1 MADYYSILKK
11 TIASLP
17 ENNGAARRG
26 VYSRARNAIVNQL
39 KAYEPPLSP
48 SEITA
53 EQLRLEEAIRKVEAE
68 AARETLGLGAL
79 TPAAEEPPAPADSA
93 PAVAPP
99 TAAQPSEPAPEPAP
113 TANVQPAAPAEKPEP
128 RVEPEPVASLEPR
141 IEPKPAVK
149 EPAVVEPT
157 PSAEEKTATA
167 APEVSISG
175 TGSTDGDKPRQ
186 RASDVFKRGGGESR
200 RMMPLLMT
208 GLLVLIAVVIAA
220 IVYSQKDM
228 ISEMIAGTETAP
240 TGTEPADTAPATSVS
255 TDSEPAQTA
264 DSDEEGVKKNADRL
278 LDDSGKPAAA
288 PDARTVT
295 TTLIT
300 PGQNQGE
307 TVIAPSGDIE
317 TSTPPGADNSADQQP
332 VPVRPADPQAQAGG
346 ETPATTV
353 PQAADVA
360 ATQAPVPVDASG
372 QRSILYEEGDGSNG
386 AGTAS
391 QGEVSWSIGEE
402 ENAKGVRQAVLTAS
416 AKIPDRDVEIT
427 VRIKPNDDESLPASH
442 LVEIQYKLPEGFSA
456 GDVANVPGLV
466 MKPTEE
472 ARGDALLGAS
482 VKVSPGYFWIALSNI
497 DSERQRNMDLL
508 RDRDWIDI
516 PMLYDNGKRGILT
529 LEKGD
534 PGKDAVNQ
542 AVVAWQ
548 AG

>member
-39 KAYEPPLSP
+39 KAYEPPLSQA
-48 SEITA
+48 EITA

-79 TPAAEEPPAPADSA
+79 TPTVEEPADLPAAPNAAPPTPAEPIA
-93 PAVAPP
+93 PAV
-99 TAAQPSEPAPEPAP
+99 ENAPEPI
-113 TANVQPAAPAEKPEP
+113 VEPADKEDAVPEP
-128 RVEPEPVASLEPR
+128 SLRADKRGPGKSEVIPED
-141 IEPKPAVK
+141 PA
-149 EPAVVEPT
+149 
-157 PSAEEKTATA
+157 PSTSDQ
-167 APEVSISG
+167 APEISIG
-175 TGSTDGDKPRQ
+175 GSAKGEGDMPRK
-186 RASDVFKRGGGESR
+186 RASDVFKRGGSEGR

-208 GLLVLIAVVIAA
+208 GMLVLIVVVIAA

-228 ISEMIAGTETAP
+228 ITELISGTETPATDPAP
-240 TGTEPADTAPATSVS
+240 GPAVADQPAPAQ
-255 TDSEPAQTA
+255 PAP
-264 DSDEEGVKKNADRL
+264 DGDEGVQKNADRL

-300 PGQNQGE
+300 PGQTEGQ
-307 TVIAPSGDIE
+307 TVISPSGDIE
-317 TSTPPGADNSADQQP
+317 TSAPPVGTTDTQQP
-332 VPVRPADPQAQAGG
+332 APVRTVEPQTPDQSGGQA
-346 ETPATTV
+346 PATIV
-353 PQAADVA
+353 PQAADIA
-360 ATQAPVPVDASG
+360 AAPVPVDAAG

-391 QGEVSWSIGEE
+391 QGEVSWSIAQE
-402 ENAKGVRQAVLTAS
+402 ENARGVRQAVLTAS

-442 LVEIQYKLPEGFSA
+442 LVEIQYKLPEGFTA

-529 LEKGD
+529 LEKGS
-534 PGKDAVNQ
+534 PGKSAIDQ
-542 AVVAWQ
+542 AVSAWQ